1 MWPLAE
7 RLGIIVGAA
16 LACALLAAVTL
27 RGLTPA
33 LALVP
38 LAALPI
44 LIVTLGWSIGD
55 GLAATTLATLVTS
68 LLLGMTMGPL
78 AAYSLALPAL
88 ALGAVSRAPATI
100 FHRVPTTGGPSAP
113 GPSPGQLGMAAAA
126 IVSIVALTTVALISF
141 AQGGVKGA
149 QAFMAGKV
157 STLLSL
163 LPEGAVSIGDQAE
176 MRAGIDGLVHD
187 LPLSCA
193 AFGTAFLLINLYLAA
208 RAVAFSGR
216 LRRPWVDLPTGFRLP
231 MWTIPVF
238 AVALIAAILLPDGF
252 DAPPWV
258 IVGAMSC
265 LYLFQGL
272 ATLHAL
278 TRGLLVRPFALIG
291 LYFALLIQPT
301 WIAPIVALL
310 GLIESAVSV
319 RTRFKTTPLP
329 PPKAT

>member
-1 MWPLAE
+1 VWPLAE

-16 LACALLAAVTL
+16 LACALLASVTL

-44 LIVTLGWSIGD
+44 LIVTLGWSVGD

-88 ALGAVSRAPATI
+88 ALGAFTRA
-100 FHRVPTTGGPSAP
+100 SAP
-113 GPSPGQLGMAAAA
+113 LFRRATPGAPSSAQGPSPGQLGMAAAA
-126 IVSIVALTTVALISF
+126 IVSAVALTSVALIFVS
-141 AQGGVKGA
+141 QGGVKGA
-149 QAFMAGKV
+149 QAYMAAKIAA
-157 STLLSL
+157 LLSL
-163 LPEGAVSIGDQAE
+163 LPEGAITISDQAQL
-176 MRAGIDGLVHD
+176 RAGVDGLVHD

-216 LRRPWVDLPTGFRLP
+216 LRRPWVDLPTGFKLP
-231 MWTIPVF
+231 VWTIAIF
-238 AVALIAAILLPDGF
+238 AVALVAAIFLPDGF

-272 ATLHAL
+272 AALHAL
-278 TRGLLVRPFALIG
+278 TRGLLVRPVALFG

-319 RTRFKTTPLP
+319 RSRFKATPPP